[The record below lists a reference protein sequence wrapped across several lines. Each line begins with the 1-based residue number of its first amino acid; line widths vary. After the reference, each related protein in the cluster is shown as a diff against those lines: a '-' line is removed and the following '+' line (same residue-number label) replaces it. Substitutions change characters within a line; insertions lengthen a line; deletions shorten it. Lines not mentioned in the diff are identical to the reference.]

1 MAKKG
6 GMFHYADG
14 IDKLLM
20 LCGTI
25 GCIGDGLMSPLTMI
39 ILGGIIDEYGGGEP
53 NFTNDVVDKVC
64 IFYYFKDLCEI
75 VFVLTNFIL

>member
-39 ILGGIIDEYGGGEP
+39 ILGGIIDDYGGSGP
-53 NFTNDVVDKVC
+53 NFSNDVVDKYALKLLILAIGVAAAA
-64 IFYYFKDLCEI
+64 
-75 VFVLTNFIL
+75 FI